1 MRGLARLSKVEEAKR
16 RSTHL
21 SRGQRREA
29 LEAIREVLERRGEVL
44 LALACGGILVEGKP
58 VRDIDVAVYTGYH
71 VSPEEWPCYAGE
83 LRDLLE
89 AAVRS
94 RLGLR
99 KAVDVVVLEY
109 APPGLRAAIL
119 AGGRLLANRRPGL
132 RALLLLHSRDEEKSI
147 QAKAARA
154 RRGS

>member
-1 MRGLARLSKVEEAKR
+1 MVRLSQIEEAKR
-16 RSTHL
+16 RSTRL

-29 LEAIREVLERRGEVL
+29 LEAIRDALERRGEVL
-44 LALACGGILVEGKP
+44 LALVFGGILVEGKP
-58 VRDIDVAVYTGYH
+58 VRDIDVAVYTGYR
-71 VSPEEWPCYAGE
+71 VPPGEWPYYAGE
-83 LRDLLE
+83 LRDALE

-119 AGGRLLANRRPGL
+119 AGGRVLVNRRPGL
-132 RALLLLHSRDEEKSI
+132 RGLLLLHSRDEERSL
-147 QAKAARA
+147 QAKAARGA
-154 RRGS
+154 RAR

>member
-1 MRGLARLSKVEEAKR
+1 M
-16 RSTHL
+16 
-21 SRGQRREA
+21 
-29 LEAIREVLERRGEVL
+29 
-44 LALACGGILVEGKP
+44 ALAFGGILVEGKP
-58 VRDIDVAVYTGYH
+58 IRDIDVAVYTGYH
-71 VSPEEWPCYAGE
+71 VSPEEWPYYAGE

-119 AGGRLLANRRPGL
+119 AGGRLLVNRRPGL
-132 RALLLLHSRDEEKSI
+132 RALLLLHSRDEERSI